1 MRGLG
6 SRPHMFIR
14 DFLSADAVSL
24 DLQAGNKDSV
34 LPELVAL
41 LKTTPRTEE
50 SLLRQLRRREEHGS
64 TGIGRGIAIP
74 HSRSTEVQRVRLA
87 FGRSAAGIDY
97 RSLDGAPVHAFF
109 LIIAPPAETV
119 PQYLPILGKIASL
132 GREPDVP
139 ERLKKLATVEELF
152 KLLEEKGV

>member
-1 MRGLG
+1 MQ
-6 SRPHMFIR
+6 IR
-14 DFLSADAVSL
+14 DFLSPDAVSL

-41 LKTTPRTEE
+41 LRTTPRTEE
-50 SLLRQLRRREEHGS
+50 SLLRHLRRREEHGS

-74 HSRSTEVQRVRLA
+74 HCRSTEVQRVRLA
-87 FGRSAAGIDY
+87 FGRSITGIDY
-97 RSLDGAPVHAFF
+97 RSLDGAPVHTFF

-132 GREPDVP
+132 GRDSDVP
-139 ERLKKLATVEELF
+139 ERLRALQHPEEL
-152 KLLEEKGV
+152 

>member
-1 MRGLG
+1 M
-6 SRPHMFIR
+6 HIR
-14 DFLSADAVSL
+14 DFLAPDAITL

-41 LKTTPRTEE
+41 LRAPPRSEE
-50 SLLRQLRRREEHGS
+50 TLLRLLRRREEHGS
-64 TGIGRGIAIP
+64 TGVGRGLAIP
-74 HSRSTEVQRVRLA
+74 HCRSTEVQRVRLA
-87 FGRSAAGIDY
+87 FGRSTKGVDY

-119 PQYLPILGKIASL
+119 PQYLPTLGKIASL
-132 GREPDVP
+132 GREADLQA
-139 ERLKKLATVEELF
+139 RLGMLHNVEELF

>member
-1 MRGLG
+1 M
-6 SRPHMFIR
+6 HIR
-14 DFLSADAVSL
+14 DFLSPDAITL

-41 LKTTPRTEE
+41 LKTSPRTEE
-50 SLLRQLRRREEHGS
+50 SLLRHLKRREEHGS
-64 TGIGRGIAIP
+64 TAIGRGLAIP
-74 HSRSTEVQRVRLA
+74 HCRSTEAQRVRLA
-87 FGRSAAGIDY
+87 FGRSIAGIDY
-97 RSLDGAPVHAFF
+97 GSLDGGLVHTFF

-139 ERLKKLATVEELF
+139 ERLKKLQSAEELF